1 MFSCLVSIHSKMW
14 IQKQIS
20 CVHQRLVS
28 LAWLRCNGLICS
40 TNIRLYTLGVW
51 TTCVK
56 YPPLAGHFLVNAVG
70 EGLAVPIQSLS
81 QDNEFHNLTAAKWK
95 KHCRLGDH
103 AYFFF
108 FFLFFDMKPGSYQ
121 PIGGIII
128 ASKSLSSAK
137 AAFVC
142 SFRGS
147 GKNCRHLGCRSII
160 RSRGSAVQNKGITVN
175 RMVCCSQFSNDIYAV
190 ISLYQESTC
199 LYIFYDIDFMSG
211 LFVYSFFVLK

>member
-1 MFSCLVSIHSKMW
+1 
-14 IQKQIS
+14 
-20 CVHQRLVS
+20 
-28 LAWLRCNGLICS
+28 
-40 TNIRLYTLGVW
+40 
-51 TTCVK
+51 
-56 YPPLAGHFLVNAVG
+56 
-70 EGLAVPIQSLS
+70 
-81 QDNEFHNLTAAKWK
+81 
-95 KHCRLGDH
+95 
-103 AYFFF
+103 
-108 FFLFFDMKPGSYQ
+108 MKPGSYQ

-160 RSRGSAVQNKGITVN
+160 RSRGSAVQYKGITVN

-199 LYIFYDIDFMSG
+199 LYIFYDIDFISG
-211 LFVYSFFVLK
+211 LFVYSFFALK